1 MGPIAEFF
9 LGKQRGSVR
18 VNEAVRRAE
27 EGIGAPEVYQRPA
40 PGAAPAQLTPEQQ
53 ADWQQVG
60 LGQMKL
66 GEFRAKHG
74 FLPNQPNAQR
84 GMFSPPGR

>member
-1 MGPIAEFF
+1 MDFGPIGQFF
-9 LGKQRGSVR
+9 VGKQRGSIR

-27 EGIGAPEVYQRPA
+27 EGVGAPEVYQKPA
-40 PGAAPAQLTPEQQ
+40 PGAPPAKLSPEQQ
-53 ADWQQVG
+53 ADWQAVG

-74 FLPNQPNAQR
+74 FIPAPTDNR
-84 GMFSPPGR
+84 GLFSR